1 MPALMLMLVLV
12 LELMLMPK
20 EILKIES
27 RLKITPLME
36 GRCEA
41 EKIGN
46 EDFSFPLA
54 RAAAAAARS
63 HHRFGFDATCNE
75 TEWSSAIASSIFPP
89 FPSVLCL
96 LLRHRAHSKIEILV
110 DLVDSGFVSFSSPN
124 VSLRFSDE
132 FDQ

>member
-1 MPALMLMLVLV
+1 MLALMLMLVLV

-46 EDFSFPLA
+46 EDFPFPLA
-54 RAAAAAARS
+54 RAAAARS

-75 TEWSSAIASSIFPP
+75 TEWSSVIASSILPP

-96 LLRHRAHSKIEILV
+96 LLRHRVHSKIEFLD
-110 DLVDSGFVSFSSPN
+110 DLVNSGFVSLQPERLVEIFG
-124 VSLRFSDE
+124 
-132 FDQ
+132 